1 MEKTTRPFKQA
12 RQRALNLMML
22 PFLFGSI
29 LLVLLPALVTFFLSF
44 TKYNAVAPP
53 EFVGIDNY
61 KKLFTTSLSI
71 LTFQNTLIYLG
82 LAVPIR
88 LVAAFSL
95 ALLLQ
100 KKGRLFGWV
109 RAAVYTPTI
118 IPGAAYALIWLW
130 LFNPV
135 YGSVSWM
142 LEAVGL
148 PSPAWLISEGSARI
162 AIVILVSFQMGE
174 GFIVLL
180 AGLQNIGRHTYEAA
194 RVDGANQW
202 QQFLYITL
210 PLMAPWLL
218 LLTFRDLLVTL
229 QASFTPTFI
238 LTYGGPYYAT
248 TFVPL
253 LIYEFAFDFFDFGT
267 AAALLTVTLALMGI
281 LILGVVN
288 LVEIQS
294 ER

>member
-1 MEKTTRPFKQA
+1 MASPTFRQS
-12 RQRALNLMML
+12 RQRALSLMML
-22 PFLFGSI
+22 PFLLGSI
-29 LLVLLPALVTFFLSF
+29 VLVLLPALVTLVLSF
-44 TKYNAVAPP
+44 TEYNAVSTPR
-53 EFVGIDNY
+53 FVGIDNY
-61 KKLFTTSLSI
+61 INLFTASLPV

-82 LAVPIR
+82 MAVPVR
-88 LVAAFSL
+88 LLAAFGL

-100 KKGRLFGWV
+100 RKGRLFGWV

-130 LFNPV
+130 LFNPA
-135 YGSVSWM
+135 YGPLTWI
-142 LEAVGL
+142 LESLGL
-148 PSPAWLISEGSARI
+148 PSPAWLVEENSARVGL
-162 AIVILVSFQMGE
+162 VILVSFQIGE
-174 GFIVLL
+174 GFVLLL
-180 AGLQNIGRHTYEAA
+180 AGLQTIGRYVYDAA
-194 RVDGANQW
+194 RVDGASRL
-202 QQFLYITL
+202 QQFIYITL

-218 LLTFRDLLVTL
+218 LLTFRDLLMTL

-253 LIYEFAFDFFDFGT
+253 LIYELAFDFFDFGT

-288 LVEIQS
+288 LIEIQ
-294 ER
+294 RRR